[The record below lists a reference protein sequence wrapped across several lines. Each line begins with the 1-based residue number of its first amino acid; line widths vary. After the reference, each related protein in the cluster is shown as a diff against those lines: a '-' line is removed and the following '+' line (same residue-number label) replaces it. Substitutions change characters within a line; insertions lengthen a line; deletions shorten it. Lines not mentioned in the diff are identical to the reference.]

1 MHHPSRK
8 FAFKQSKF
16 YENYAKNTIFN
27 HFFNFRKTSFEEEE
41 KRLPLKKKKKTSFE
55 EEEKDFL

>member
-16 YENYAKNTIFN
+16 YENYAKKNLIIFSISEIEQVEPGQAWSSL
-27 HFFNFRKTSFEEEE
+27 RQAA
-41 KRLPLKKKKKTSFE
+41 
-55 EEEKDFL
+55 